1 MPSKRSSLAALTE
14 SLEHR
19 AMTDGG
25 LLIEATVS
33 PDSPILQTFFSGY
46 DAAFVLPNEKEEH
59 DGFIKCLALNSG
71 APYARLAGL
80 YGAFREV
87 VLVAR
92 EPASGSMISGAMVGG
107 ANFIAFPLR
116 LDGKDVLSINL
127 NYVFIASDQRRRG
140 HFKRL
145 VAAVGGVAAA
155 LFEPPAAQL
164 PRLIFIEQNDPMQM
178 SRTDY
183 VRDTEHAGID
193 QMTRI
198 RLWTGLGAKIIDF
211 PYVQPPLSADQAPE
225 ETLLYGVLGA
235 DGDAIDACLLHAH
248 LLRFFAIS
256 VLKGEDPLAN
266 TIASA
271 QICELAARCRIGAAI
286 PLLTAASLPALMPE
300 APDAKDR
307 QSLREIIRTKA

>member
-1 MPSKRSSLAALTE
+1 
-14 SLEHR
+14 
-19 AMTDGG
+19 MTGG

-46 DAAFVLPNEKEEH
+46 DAAFVLPNEREEH

-87 VLVAR
+87 VLAAR
-92 EPASGSMISGAMVGG
+92 DTGTGAMVGG
-107 ANFIAFPLR
+107 ANFIAFPLH
-116 LDGKDVLSINL
+116 LDAKDALSINL
-127 NYVFIASDQRRRG
+127 NYVFIASNQRRRG

-145 VAAVGGVAAA
+145 VAAVGEVGAA
-155 LFEPPAAQL
+155 LFAPPAAQL

-235 DGDAIDACLLHAH
+235 EGDAIDACLLHAH
-248 LLRFFAIS
+248 LERFFAIS

-266 TIASA
+266 TIAAA
-271 QICELAARCRIGAAI
+271 QLCELAARCSVGAGI

-300 APDAKDR
+300 APDVKDR